1 MMLLFN
7 KRVFSVVDTIF
18 QNNLVSNKVIYAVQV
33 LNSASSSELQLF
45 SYLQLFQSYFIKL
58 CSNQDCL
65 LLQFVFELFFEI
77 FYL

>member
-1 MMLLFN
+1 MLLFN
-7 KRVFSVVDTIF
+7 KRVFSVVGIIF
-18 QNNLVSNKVIYAVQV
+18 QNNLISNKVIYAVQV

-58 CSNQDCL
+58 CNNQDYL
-65 LLQFVFELFFEI
+65 LLQSVFGLFFGI